1 MTMTR
6 KHFQMVAYA
15 INEHVKVL
23 QSAKAQ
29 GNTDANM
36 CIAAIRVVSDNLCA
50 KFRAENPA
58 FDKARFLK
66 ACGLEQ

>member
-6 KHFQMVAYA
+6 KHFQLVADA

-23 QSAKAQ
+23 QSAKSQ

-36 CIAAIRVVSDNLCA
+36 CIAAIHVVAENLCS
-50 KFRAENPA
+50 KFRDENHN
-58 FDKARFLK
+58 FDKARFMK
-66 ACGLEQ
+66 ACGLER